1 MDFGSEN
8 ETRGFVSGMDELDA
22 AVKMMTAMLNRF
34 NKAEIYIGVGKDGKI
49 LDREFSEEDVSKV
62 SERMGE
68 LINHMP
74 QTVVS
79 LERTEDGKGYI
90 RISATGFE
98 TPYSFGSWFYVR
110 RYRYVDRDGSKSVE
124 WVENLT
130 CGMKR
135 HRSFSPVKRII
146 LYSDTGTL

>member
-8 ETRGFVSGMDELDA
+8 ETRGYVIGMEDLDD

-34 NKAEIYIGVGKDGKI
+34 NKADVYIGVGKDGKV
-49 LDREFSEEDVSKV
+49 LDRVFSEDDVSKV
-62 SERMGE
+62 SKRMGE

-74 QTVVS
+74 QTAVS
-79 LERTEDGKGYI
+79 LESTRGGKGYI
-90 RISATGFE
+90 HISAIGYE

-110 RYRYVDRDGSKSVE
+110 RYRYVDMDGTRTVE

-135 HRSFSPVKRII
+135 HRSF
-146 LYSDTGTL
+146 